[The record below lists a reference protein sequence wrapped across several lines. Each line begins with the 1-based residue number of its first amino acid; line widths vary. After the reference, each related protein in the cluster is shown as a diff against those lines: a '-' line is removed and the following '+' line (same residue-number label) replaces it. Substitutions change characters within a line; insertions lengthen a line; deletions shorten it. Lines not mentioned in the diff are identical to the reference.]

1 MMMNKRFILIFL
13 ICLLFSCQK
22 EEEEIKPFYTNKIL
36 KGITWE
42 VYGKETGLHSDFIV
56 CLASDEFRNIW
67 IGTYSNGI
75 AKFDG
80 LVWEIFNTSN
90 SGLPNDSIEEITF
103 DRNEILWI
111 ATKYSGLAKF
121 NGSEWVIYKDADF
134 PGLNN
139 KIRSIAVDMDNVK
152 WIAYGHF
159 EEGGLVKFDDTNW
172 TLFTPENSVLPSCMI
187 DQIHVDKDNRIW
199 AGTHGGLVSIQN
211 GQWTVFNKDNTI
223 MPYNWIWDIS
233 SDSQGNIWFG
243 SNAMLY
249 SEYFAGTLLRFDG
262 KYWYENKP
270 SESGKTTNR
279 VHSIVTD
286 NWGNIWVATGDLT
299 LEQSFGYQISMFNG
313 QEWFVLSD
321 LDPTFPNTF
330 VLDMVVDQDNILW
343 IGGISVGLIK
353 IEMEFE

>member
-1 MMMNKRFILIFL
+1 MVY
-13 ICLLFSCQK
+13 LLFSCEK
-22 EEEEIKPFYTNKIL
+22 DESEPKPFYTNKIL
-36 KGITWE
+36 KGITCE
-42 VYGKETGLHSDFIV
+42 VYGKETGLHDDFIT
-56 CLASDEFRNIW
+56 CITIDKQNNKW

-80 LVWEIFNTSN
+80 LGWEIFNTSN
-90 SGLPNDSIEEITF
+90 SGLANDSIEEITF
-103 DRNEILWI
+103 DRNGILWI
-111 ATKYSGLAKF
+111 ATKKSGLVKF

-139 KIRSIAVDMDNVK
+139 KIRSIAVGMDNVK

-172 TLFTPENSVLPSCMI
+172 TLFTPENSVLPSSII

-199 AGTHGGLVSIQN
+199 ACTHGGLVSIQN

-233 SDSQGNIWFG
+233 SDSHGNIWVG
-243 SNAMLY
+243 SNALL
-249 SEYFAGTLLRFDG
+249 SSKDDAGTLLRFDG

-270 SESGKTTNR
+270 SESGKSSNS
-279 VHSIVTD
+279 VNSIVTD
-286 NWGNIWVATGDLT
+286 NWGNIWVATGVGST
-299 LEQSFGYQISMFNG
+299 YEQSFGDQISMFNG
-313 QEWFVLSD
+313 QKWFVLSD

-330 VLDMVVDQDNILW
+330 VLDMIVDQENVLW

-353 IEMEFE
+353 IEMEYE